1 MKKFWQKALSLN
13 NLRKIIGMEILWSA
27 TKDNLHLQIID
38 NPESLLPPSHF
49 HRKILFLSPHP
60 DDDALACAGTIY
72 KHTKAGDKVTVL
84 YLCDGSKGNLKG
96 IRDSSLIS
104 KRKKETQGAGEIM
117 GTEELIFWDYK
128 DGKLESNSIA
138 VKGLKSLIEE
148 IKPEIIYAPHF
159 LDNHPDHR
167 ATAEILYHTLK
178 TSCKNINPQTLIAL
192 YELWTPFFPN
202 RLINITDVINI
213 KKQAIKAH
221 ISQLKSRE
229 YDKAILALNQYRGE
243 INGIR
248 GYAEAFFVAQVGIY
262 KKLFEIIN
270 SSI

>member
-1 MKKFWQKALSLN
+1 MKKLWQNALSLN
-13 NLRKIIGMEILWSA
+13 NLRKVIGLEFFWSA
-27 TKDNLHLQIID
+27 IKSNLNLQIMD
-38 NPESLLPPSHF
+38 DPESLLPPSHF
-49 HRKILFLSPHP
+49 HRKVLFLSPHP
-60 DDDALACAGTIY
+60 DDDALSCAGTIY

-104 KRKKETQGAGEIM
+104 KRKKEAQASANIM
-117 GTEELIFWDYK
+117 GVEELIFWNYK

-138 VKGLKSLIEE
+138 VKALNTLIDEL
-148 IKPEIIYAPHF
+148 KPEIIYAPNF

-167 ATAEILYHTLK
+167 ATAELLYRVLK
-178 TSCKNINPQTLIAL
+178 NKNNNLTPFIAM

-213 KKQAIKAH
+213 KKEAINAH
-221 ISQLKSRE
+221 ISQLKSRG
-229 YDKAILALNQYRGE
+229 YDKAIIALNQYRAE
-243 INGIR
+243 INGVK
-248 GYAEAFFVAQVGIY
+248 GYTEAFFACQPATF

-270 SSI
+270 IVK

>member
-1 MKKFWQKALSLN
+1 MKKFWQNALSLN
-13 NLRKIIGMEILWSA
+13 HLRKFVGMETLWLA

-72 KHTKAGDKVTVL
+72 KHTKAGDKVTIL

-104 KRKKETQGAGEIM
+104 KRKKEAQSAGEIM
-117 GTEELIFWDYK
+117 GAEELIFWDYK
-128 DGKLESNSIA
+128 DGKLESNSVA

-148 IKPEIIYAPHF
+148 IKPEIIYAPNF

-167 ATAEILYHTLK
+167 ATAEMLYQTLK
-178 TSCKNINPQTLIAL
+178 NGRNIDPKTLIAL
-192 YELWTPFFPN
+192 YELWTPIFPN
-202 RLINITDVINI
+202 RLINISDVVNI
-213 KKQAIKAH
+213 KKQAIASH
-221 ISQLKSRE
+221 ISQLKTRE
-229 YDKAILALNQYRGE
+229 YDKAILALNQYRAE

-248 GYAEAFFVAQVGIY
+248 GYAEAFFVAQAGIY
-262 KKLFEIIN
+262 KKLFEII
-270 SSI
+270 SSAS

>member
-1 MKKFWQKALSLN
+1 MKKLLQQALSLN
-13 NLRKIIGMEILWSA
+13 NLRKVIGLEIFWSA
-27 TKDNLHLQIID
+27 IKSNLNLQILD
-38 NPESLLPPSHF
+38 NPQSLLPPSHF

-60 DDDALACAGTIY
+60 DDDVFACGGTIY

-104 KRKKETQGAGEIM
+104 KRKKEAQASAEII
-117 GTEELIFWDYK
+117 GIEELIFWSYK

-138 VKGLKSLIEE
+138 LKGLKTLIDEL
-148 IKPEIIYAPHF
+148 KPEIIYVPSF

-167 ATAEILYHTLK
+167 ATAEILYRVLK
-178 TSCKNINPQTLIAL
+178 NNTDLKTLIAM

-202 RLINITDVINI
+202 RLIDISNVINI
-213 KKQAIKAH
+213 KKEAINAH
-221 ISQLKSRE
+221 ITQLKSRGYE
-229 YDKAILALNQYRGE
+229 KVVLALNQYRAE
-243 INGIR
+243 INNIK
-248 GYAEAFFVAQVGIY
+248 GYAEAFFVSNPAIF

-270 SSI
+270 IVK